1 MQIEVIKINKTTNNA
16 VAIKIMDLS
25 DWVKFDKLNK
35 DYFYKAYMIGFSQF
49 KIIEK

>member
-1 MQIEVIKINKTTNNA
+1 
-16 VAIKIMDLS
+16 MDLS
-25 DWVKFDKLNK
+25 EWNDFNKLNK